1 MSDKGNIAKE
11 ITGKSKESHPNNA
24 AKDIVRNEFAVVHLA
39 DTSYKWSKCSD
50 YGNKSGQKDSLAA
63 MFSEKMISL
72 IYMLLV
78 DGNFWV
84 G

>member
-39 DTSYKWSKCSD
+39 DTGYKWSKCSD
-50 YGNKSGQKDSLAA
+50 YGNKSGQKDSFAS
-63 MFSEKMISL
+63 MFGKKMIRL
-72 IYMLLV
+72 VYMLLV
-78 DGNFWV
+78 NRNSRV